1 MRVLRTSPLLSFVAI
16 VSCAFGIG
24 ANAAIFS
31 IIDSL
36 LLRPLP
42 VRDPDR
48 LAFVTSR
55 QNPRGVLT
63 FPIWVQIQQHKEL
76 FDGLGAWS
84 EERFDLSARGESEF
98 VDGLFVSGGF
108 FELLGVTPE
117 IGRPIS
123 TADDRADGRSNPVAM
138 IS

>member
-76 FDGLGAWS
+76 FDGLGDRKSTRLNSSHLGISYAVFCLKKKTDT
-84 EERFDLSARGESEF
+84 R
-98 VDGLFVSGGF
+98 VD
-108 FELLGVTPE
+108 
-117 IGRPIS
+117 
-123 TADDRADGRSNPVAM
+123 
-138 IS
+138 